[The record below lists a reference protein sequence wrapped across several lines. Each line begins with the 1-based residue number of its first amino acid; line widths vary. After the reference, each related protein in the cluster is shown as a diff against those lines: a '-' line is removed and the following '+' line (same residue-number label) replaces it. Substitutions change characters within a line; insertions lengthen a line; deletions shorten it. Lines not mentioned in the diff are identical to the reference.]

1 MIDPND
7 KQTTALPLDEQP
19 AKRKRGRPVTGKA
32 MTPAEKQKAYRLR
45 QAQKQSELIGA
56 KYQGEK
62 QFEEGHQARLD
73 LAKAQGRILYLEQ
86 ELAESKEDNAWLH
99 KKIRELAIELGNALE
114 ELNKFKGNA
123 T

>member
-7 KQTTALPLDEQP
+7 KQTATLPLDEQP

-32 MTPAEKQKAYRLR
+32 MTPAEKQKAYRERLKNR
-45 QAQKQSELIGA
+45 KELGVEGA
-56 KYQGEK
+56 IKLW
-62 QFEEGHQARLD
+62 EEAARNLG
-73 LAKAQGRILYLEQ
+73 KAQGRILYLEQ